1 MVIEVTDIAKKELD
15 EVLKSKDTE
24 KRLKIYVAGHG

>member
-1 MVIEVTDIAKKELD
+1 MLIEVTDVAKKELD
-15 EVLKSKDTE
+15 EVLKTKDSE